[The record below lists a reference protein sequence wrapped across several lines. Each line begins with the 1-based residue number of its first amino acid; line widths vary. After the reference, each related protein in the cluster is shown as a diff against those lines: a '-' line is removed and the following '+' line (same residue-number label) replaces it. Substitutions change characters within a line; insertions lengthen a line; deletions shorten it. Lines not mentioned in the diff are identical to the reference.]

1 MEAHG
6 KKRRMVVNLDILKA
20 RNVIIKP
27 DAAGRDSLFVRYYF
41 STGNGQGNKIA
52 MNTRQILATPDP
64 KWKQTF
70 CLECEGII
78 DDVNVI
84 ICELQKQ
91 FIRFELRQRSNKVK
105 IVGNMFRA
113 SKVVGWVELPWNDL
127 LASPTLSINRWY
139 PLIPTATISGGSEL
153 PAPSLHLA
161 ISLKWVVDSVSQQ
174 APQEHDQEAMS
185 CRNEMRRNYMNVNRR
200 IKRLE
205 RNDCGCGRKVCCQL
219 TLDEEG
225 IFAGVV

>member
-70 CLECEGII
+70 CLECGGIMN
-78 DDVNVI
+78 DNNVI
-84 ICELQKQ
+84 SELQKQ
-91 FIRFELRQRSNKVK
+91 FVRFELRQRSSKVK
-105 IVGNMFRA
+105 ILGNMFRS
-113 SKVVGWVELPWNDL
+113 SKVVGSVEIAWKDL
-127 LASPTLSINRWY
+127 LASPTLSINSWY
-139 PLIPTATISGGSEL
+139 PLIPAATISGGSEL

-161 ISLKWVVDSVSQQ
+161 ISLKSVVDSVSQQ

-200 IKRLE
+200 IKHLE
-205 RNDCGCGRKVCCQL
+205 RNDYGCGRKFCCQL